1 MNKIK
6 TSSDDEPVSGEEDIN
21 DDLSN
26 LIKRKPVINT
36 SPTEALIREE
46 FESIQ
51 TRFPFETFKFYKNKY
66 NDWDITIR
74 PTPTTKFA
82 PILEKAMKQY
92 GIDGLHIRA
101 IFPPDYPYQNLFL
114 CLWYPKIR
122 INKLNRAHLGS
133 GTMCL
138 SICSKSN
145 WFPSCDVGYVLAQYL
160 SWINE
165 QAMEVYPPSNGK
177 FDMETSR
184 KHFVEL
190 TSSNHKEWGTPD
202 WIKSANFKD

>member
-66 NDWDITIR
+66 NDWDITIH
-74 PTPTTKFA
+74 PTPTTN
-82 PILEKAMKQY
+82 MKT
-92 GIDGLHIRA
+92 INA
-101 IFPPDYPYQNLFL
+101 VLF
-114 CLWYPKIR
+114 
-122 INKLNRAHLGS
+122 HS
-133 GTMCL
+133 
-138 SICSKSN
+138 
-145 WFPSCDVGYVLAQYL
+145 F
-160 SWINE
+160 
-165 QAMEVYPPSNGK
+165 
-177 FDMETSR
+177 F
-184 KHFVEL
+184 
-190 TSSNHKEWGTPD
+190 
-202 WIKSANFKD
+202 